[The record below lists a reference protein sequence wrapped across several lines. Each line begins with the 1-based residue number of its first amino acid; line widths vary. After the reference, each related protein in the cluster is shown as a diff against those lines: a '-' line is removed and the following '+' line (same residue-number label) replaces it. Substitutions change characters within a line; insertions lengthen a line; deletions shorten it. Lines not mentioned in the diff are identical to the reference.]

1 MGLLDTTR
9 VRMYTTSWCGDC
21 WRAKRFLKSN
31 NIEFDEINIGDNR
44 EAAQLVME
52 HNQGKRRVPTFE
64 INGAFYGD
72 PPLSELAEL
81 VGVE

>member
-1 MGLLDTTR
+1 M
-9 VRMYTTSWCGDC
+9 
-21 WRAKRFLKSN
+21 AKRFLTSN
-31 NIEFDEINIGDNR
+31 NIDFEEINIEGDR
-44 EAAQLVME
+44 EATQLVME

>member
-1 MGLLDTTR
+1 MESPDSKR

-31 NIEFDEINIGDNR
+31 NIEFEEINIGDDR

-64 INGAFYGD
+64 ISSAFHGD

>member
-1 MGLLDTTR
+1 MGSQNNKPI
-9 VRMYTTSWCGDC
+9 RMYTTSWCGDC
-21 WRAKRFLKSN
+21 WRAKRFLTSN
-31 NIEFDEINIGDNR
+31 NVDFEEINIEDDR